1 MNRISPALEEAIIPA
16 FETRE
21 SVRVDFPWSTCAM
34 TDMFRMLVGLSV
46 ARFRQRRLSNHA
58 TTISREF
65 LKLFRSLFTQT
76 NGKLLTHKRTDFVDG
91 EARALL
97 VLIPRRRMYD
107 RCHKT
112 PGGKERRI
120 GNQILSK
127 PSRSTCCSFPPLPVH
142 LQAFSLPPV
151 GFAHPYLRVQ
161 ERLT

>member
-1 MNRISPALEEAIIPA
+1 MIPA

-112 PGGKERRI
+112 PGGKER
-120 GNQILSK
+120 
-127 PSRSTCCSFPPLPVH
+127 
-142 LQAFSLPPV
+142 
-151 GFAHPYLRVQ
+151 
-161 ERLT
+161 